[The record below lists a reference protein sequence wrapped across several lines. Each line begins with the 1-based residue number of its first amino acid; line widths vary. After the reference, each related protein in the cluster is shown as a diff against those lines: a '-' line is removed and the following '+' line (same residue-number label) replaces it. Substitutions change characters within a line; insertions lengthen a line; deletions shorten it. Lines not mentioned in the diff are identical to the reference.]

1 MNKLI
6 NWLEMGVALGKITG
20 YGLAFKDEATKG
32 LKRYMVVVEHV
43 QVGKIELH
51 VVIQSGTV
59 LIQKQSQLSTYMKT
73 IKALL

>member
-20 YGLAFKDEATKG
+20 YGLAFKNEPTKG

-43 QVGKIELH
+43 QVGKVELH
-51 VVIQSGTV
+51 VAIQNNTVVIKKERSFDSHLET
-59 LIQKQSQLSTYMKT
+59 LKML
-73 IKALL
+73 

>member
-20 YGLAFKDEATKG
+20 YGFAFKNDATKG

-43 QVGKIELH
+43 QVGKVELH
-51 VVIQSGTV
+51 VVIQNNTV
-59 LIQKQSQLSTYMKT
+59 VIKKERSFDAHLET
-73 IKALL
+73 IKML

>member
-20 YGLAFKDEATKG
+20 YGFAFKNEATKG

-43 QVGKIELH
+43 QVGKVELH
-51 VVIQSGTV
+51 VVIQNNTV
-59 LIQKQSQLSTYMKT
+59 VIKKQRSFDAHLET
-73 IKALL
+73 IKML

>member
-20 YGLAFKDEATKG
+20 YGFAFKNEAKKG

-43 QVGKIELH
+43 QVGKVELH
-51 VVIQSGTV
+51 VVIQNNTV
-59 LIQKQSQLSTYMKT
+59 VIKKQRSFDAHLET
-73 IKALL
+73 IKML

>member
-20 YGLAFKDEATKG
+20 YGFAFKNEATKG

-43 QVGKIELH
+43 QVGKVELH
-51 VVIQSGTV
+51 VVIQNNTV
-59 LIQKQSQLSTYMKT
+59 V
-73 IKALL
+73 IKKERSFDNHLETLKML

>member
-20 YGLAFKDEATKG
+20 YGFAFKNEATKG

-43 QVGKIELH
+43 QVGKVELH
-51 VVIQSGTV
+51 VVIQNNTV
-59 LIQKQSQLSTYMKT
+59 VIKKERSFDTHLET
-73 IKALL
+73 IKML